1 MAHNIDFSNSRAN
14 IAYVGA
20 APWHGLGVRLQP
32 GADAATWARQAGL
45 DFRVLEAPVE
55 FRDASGTM
63 RAHNTRKVLYRGD
76 THAPLS
82 VVGTDYVTVQPSD
95 IIEFLARLIEH
106 AGFEMET
113 AGSLLGG
120 AKIWALARV
129 NDGAPVIGHDVVRPY
144 ILAATSYDGSLA
156 TTFKFTAIRVV
167 CDNTLTMS
175 AGGRAFAANGG
186 QTEADK
192 TDGAVVQCVRVV
204 HSTTPDYEDVRRR
217 LGIVLTAWDRFL
229 VQARLLAETRVN
241 EAFVAEY
248 LRTLLRPQQKDAKV
262 EETRAYKRVMQIVRG
277 EGDPVR
283 TLPEASGTA
292 WGVLNAVTWY
302 VDHERGRPETG
313 LNSAWFGSGD
323 ALKKRALELLVDA
336 AL

>member
-1 MAHNIDFSNSRAN
+1 MAHNIDLSNSRAN
-14 IAYVGA
+14 VAFVGQ

-32 GADAATWARQAGL
+32 GADIHTWALQAGL
-45 DFRVLEAPVE
+45 GHSVLEAPVE
-55 FRDASGTM
+55 FRDQGGVRRVHSA
-63 RAHNTRKVLYRGD
+63 RKVLYRSD
-76 THAPLS
+76 TGAPLS
-82 VVGTDYVTVQPSD
+82 VVGADYVVVQPAD
-95 IIEFLARLIEH
+95 ILEFMGKLIEH

-120 AKIWALARV
+120 AKIWGLAKV
-129 NDGAPVIGHDVVRPY
+129 NDGAPVTGHDVVRPY

-204 HSTTPDYEDVRRR
+204 HSATPDYEEIRRQ

-229 VQARLLAETRVN
+229 VQARLLAETPVN
-241 EAFVAEY
+241 DAFVAEY
-248 LRTLLRPQQKDAKV
+248 LRTLLRPQQKDVKV

-302 VDHERGRPETG
+302 VDHERGRPDTG
-313 LNSAWFGSGD
+313 LNSAWFGAGD
-323 ALKKRALELLVDA
+323 ALKKKAFDMLVEA
-336 AL
+336 AS